1 MKITVYGDS
10 ILKGVVLED
19 GKYRMERGWEKRLA
33 QEHGLEIRNKAHFG
47 NTLGRAMPQIEKDCA
62 ERAEGELAVLEFGG
76 NDCDFDWAAIAD
88 DPDGRYVCKTP
99 LTDFEALYR
108 RAIRNVEN
116 SGRTPIVLTLPPIH
130 AQRYL
135 DFICRNGLSKG
146 NILRWLGDAE
156 AIYRW
161 QQTYSDLII
170 QLAREEQA
178 ELVDLRRAFPQQS
191 RELES
196 LLCADGIHPSR
207 AGQERIYRV
216 LRQRAEELFGPPE
229 GAAAEA

>member
-33 QEHGLEIRNKAHFG
+33 QEHGLDIRNKAHFG

-62 ERAEGELAVLEFGG
+62 ERGEGELAVLEFGG

-88 DPDGRYVCKTP
+88 DPDGSYVCKTP
-99 LTDFEALYR
+99 LKDFEALYR
-108 RAIRNVEN
+108 RAIRDVEN

-146 NILRWLGDAE
+146 NILRWLGDVE

-161 QQTYSDLII
+161 QRDYSDTVSRIAADMGVRMI
-170 QLAREEQA
+170 
-178 ELVDLRRAFPQQS
+178 DLRRFFLRDGRSP
-191 RELES
+191 EE
-196 LLCADGIHPSR
+196 LLCDDGIHPSR
-207 AGQERIYRV
+207 IGQGLIFD
-216 LRQRAEELFGPPE
+216 AFS
-229 GAAAEA
+229 AAL

>member
-33 QEHGLEIRNKAHFG
+33 QEYGLEIRNKAHFG

-76 NDCDFDWAAIAD
+76 NDCDFDWSAIAD
-88 DPDGRYVCKTP
+88 DPDGSYVCKTP

-116 SGRTPIVLTLPPIH
+116 SGRTAIVLTLPPIH

-146 NILRWLGDAE
+146 NILRWLGDVE

-161 QQTYSDLII
+161 QRDYSDAVSRIAADMGVRMI
-170 QLAREEQA
+170 
-178 ELVDLRRAFPQQS
+178 DLRRFFLRDGRSP
-191 RELES
+191 EE
-196 LLCADGIHPSR
+196 LLCDDGIHPSR
-207 AGQERIYRV
+207 IGQGLIFD
-216 LRQRAEELFGPPE
+216 AFS
-229 GAAAEA
+229 AAL

>member
-33 QEHGLEIRNKAHFG
+33 QEHGLDIRNKAHFG

-62 ERAEGELAVLEFGG
+62 ERGEGELAVLEFGG

-88 DPDGRYVCKTP
+88 DPDGSYVCKTP
-99 LTDFEALYR
+99 LTDFETLYR
-108 RAIRNVEN
+108 RAIRDVVN

-146 NILRWLGDAE
+146 NILRWLGDVE

-161 QQTYSDLII
+161 QRDYSDTVSRIAADMGVRMI
-170 QLAREEQA
+170 
-178 ELVDLRRAFPQQS
+178 DLRRFFLRDGRSP
-191 RELES
+191 EE
-196 LLCADGIHPSR
+196 LLCDDGIHPSR
-207 AGQERIYRV
+207 IGQGLIFD
-216 LRQRAEELFGPPE
+216 AFS
-229 GAAAEA
+229 AAL

>member
-33 QEHGLEIRNKAHFG
+33 QEYGLEICNKAHFG

-88 DPDGRYVCKTP
+88 DPDGSYVCKTP
-99 LTDFEALYR
+99 LTDFETLYR
-108 RAIRNVEN
+108 RAIRNVVN

-135 DFICRNGLSKG
+135 DFICRNGLSRG
-146 NILRWLGDAE
+146 NILRWLGDVE

-161 QQTYSDLII
+161 QRDYSDAVSRIAADMGVRMI
-170 QLAREEQA
+170 
-178 ELVDLRRAFPQQS
+178 DLRRFFLRDGRSP
-191 RELES
+191 EE
-196 LLCADGIHPSR
+196 LLCVDGIHPSR
-207 AGQERIYRV
+207 LGQGLIFD
-216 LRQRAEELFGPPE
+216 AFS
-229 GAAAEA
+229 AAL

>member
-10 ILKGVVLED
+10 ILKGIVLED

-33 QEHGLEIRNKAHFG
+33 QEYGLEICNKAHFG

-88 DPDGRYVCKTP
+88 DPDGSYVCKTP
-99 LTDFEALYR
+99 LKDFETLYR
-108 RAIRNVEN
+108 RAIRDVVN

-135 DFICRNGLSKG
+135 DFICRNGLSRG
-146 NILRWLGDAE
+146 NILRWLGDVE

-161 QQTYSDLII
+161 QRDYSDAVSRIAADMGVRMI
-170 QLAREEQA
+170 
-178 ELVDLRRAFPQQS
+178 DLRRFFLRDGHSP
-191 RELES
+191 EE
-196 LLCADGIHPSR
+196 LLCDDGIHPSR
-207 AGQERIYRV
+207 IGQGLISE
-216 LRQRAEELFGPPE
+216 AFS
-229 GAAAEA
+229 AAL

>member
-62 ERAEGELAVLEFGG
+62 ERGEGELAVLEFGG
-76 NDCDFDWAAIAD
+76 NDCDFDWAAIAE
-88 DPDGRYVCKTP
+88 DPDGSYVCKTP

-116 SGRTPIVLTLPPIH
+116 SGRTAIVLTLPPIH

-146 NILRWLGDAE
+146 NILRWLGDVE

-161 QQTYSDLII
+161 QRDYSDTVSRIAADMGVRMI
-170 QLAREEQA
+170 
-178 ELVDLRRAFPQQS
+178 DLRRFFLRDGRSP
-191 RELES
+191 EE
-196 LLCADGIHPSR
+196 LLCDDGIHPSR
-207 AGQERIYRV
+207 IGQGLIFD
-216 LRQRAEELFGPPE
+216 AFS
-229 GAAAEA
+229 AAL

>member
-33 QEHGLEIRNKAHFG
+33 QEHGLEICNKAHFG

-62 ERAEGELAVLEFGG
+62 ERGEGELAVLEFGG

-88 DPDGRYVCKTP
+88 DPDGSYVCKTP
-99 LTDFEALYR
+99 LKDFEALYR
-108 RAIRNVEN
+108 KAIRDVEN
-116 SGRTPIVLTLPPIH
+116 SGRTPVVLTLPPIH

-135 DFICRNGLSKG
+135 DFICRNGLSRG
-146 NILRWLGDAE
+146 NILRWLGDVE

-161 QQTYSDLII
+161 QRDYSDTVSRIAADMGVRMI
-170 QLAREEQA
+170 
-178 ELVDLRRAFPQQS
+178 DLRRFFLRDGRSP
-191 RELES
+191 EE
-196 LLCADGIHPSR
+196 LLCVDGIHPSR
-207 AGQERIYRV
+207 LGQGLIFD
-216 LRQRAEELFGPPE
+216 AFS
-229 GAAAEA
+229 AAL

>member
-33 QEHGLEIRNKAHFG
+33 QEYGLEICNKAHFG

-88 DPDGRYVCKTP
+88 DPDGSYVCKTP
-99 LTDFEALYR
+99 LTDFETLYR
-108 RAIRNVEN
+108 RAIRNVVN

-135 DFICRNGLSKG
+135 DFICRNGLSRG
-146 NILRWLGDAE
+146 NILRWLGDVE

-161 QQTYSDLII
+161 QRDYSDAVSRIAADMGVRMI
-170 QLAREEQA
+170 
-178 ELVDLRRAFPQQS
+178 DLRRFFLRDGHSP
-191 RELES
+191 EE
-196 LLCADGIHPSR
+196 LLCDDGIHPSR
-207 AGQERIYRV
+207 IGQGLIFD
-216 LRQRAEELFGPPE
+216 AFS
-229 GAAAEA
+229 AAL

>member
-33 QEHGLEIRNKAHFG
+33 QEYGLEICNKAHFG

-62 ERAEGELAVLEFGG
+62 ERGEGELAVLEFGG

-88 DPDGRYVCKTP
+88 DPDGSYVCKTP
-99 LTDFEALYR
+99 LTDFETLYR
-108 RAIRNVEN
+108 RAIRNVVN

-146 NILRWLGDAE
+146 NILRWLGDVE

-161 QQTYSDLII
+161 QRDYSDTVSRIAADMGVRMI
-170 QLAREEQA
+170 
-178 ELVDLRRAFPQQS
+178 DLRRFFLRDGRSP
-191 RELES
+191 EE
-196 LLCADGIHPSR
+196 LLCDDGIHPSR
-207 AGQERIYRV
+207 IGQGLIFE
-216 LRQRAEELFGPPE
+216 AFS
-229 GAAAEA
+229 AAL

>member
-33 QEHGLEIRNKAHFG
+33 QEYGLEICNKAHFG

-62 ERAEGELAVLEFGG
+62 ERGEGELAVLEFGG

-88 DPDGRYVCKTP
+88 DPDGSYVCKTP
-99 LTDFEALYR
+99 LKDFETLYR
-108 RAIRNVEN
+108 RAIRDVVN

-135 DFICRNGLSKG
+135 DFICRNGLSRG
-146 NILRWLGDAE
+146 NILRWLGDVE

-161 QQTYSDLII
+161 QRDYSDAVSRIAADMGVRMI
-170 QLAREEQA
+170 
-178 ELVDLRRAFPQQS
+178 DLRRFFLRDGRSP
-191 RELES
+191 EE
-196 LLCADGIHPSR
+196 LLCDDGIHPSR
-207 AGQERIYRV
+207 IGQGLIFD
-216 LRQRAEELFGPPE
+216 AFS
-229 GAAAEA
+229 AAL

>member
-33 QEHGLEIRNKAHFG
+33 QEYGLEIRNKAHFG

-62 ERAEGELAVLEFGG
+62 ERCDGELAVLEFGG

-116 SGRTPIVLTLPPIH
+116 SGRTAIVLTLPPIH

-146 NILRWLGDAE
+146 NILRWLGDVE

-161 QQTYSDLII
+161 QRDYSDTVSRIAADMGVRMIDLSRFF
-170 QLAREEQA
+170 LRDGRSPEE
-178 ELVDLRRAFPQQS
+178 
-191 RELES
+191 
-196 LLCADGIHPSR
+196 LLCDDGIHPSR
-207 AGQERIYRV
+207 IGQGLIFD
-216 LRQRAEELFGPPE
+216 AFS
-229 GAAAEA
+229 AAL

>member
-33 QEHGLEIRNKAHFG
+33 QEHGLDIRNKAHFG

-62 ERAEGELAVLEFGG
+62 ERGEGELAVLEFGG

-88 DPDGRYVCKTP
+88 DPDGSYVCKTP
-99 LTDFEALYR
+99 LKDFEALYR
-108 RAIRNVEN
+108 RAIRDVEN

-135 DFICRNGLSKG
+135 DFICRNGLSRG
-146 NILRWLGDAE
+146 DILRWLGDVE

-161 QQTYSDLII
+161 QRDYSDTVSRIAADMGVRMI
-170 QLAREEQA
+170 
-178 ELVDLRRAFPQQS
+178 DLRRFFLRDGRSP
-191 RELES
+191 EE
-196 LLCADGIHPSR
+196 LLCVDGIHPSR
-207 AGQERIYRV
+207 LGQGLIFD
-216 LRQRAEELFGPPE
+216 AFS
-229 GAAAEA
+229 AAL

>member
-33 QEHGLEIRNKAHFG
+33 QEYGLEIRNKAHFG

-88 DPDGRYVCKTP
+88 DPDGSYVCKTP
-99 LTDFEALYR
+99 LKDFEALYR
-108 RAIRNVEN
+108 RAIRDVEN
-116 SGRTPIVLTLPPIH
+116 SGRTPVVLTLPPIH

-146 NILRWLGDAE
+146 NILRWLGDVE

-161 QQTYSDLII
+161 QRDYSDAVSRIAADMGVRMI
-170 QLAREEQA
+170 
-178 ELVDLRRAFPQQS
+178 DLRRFFLRDGRSP
-191 RELES
+191 EE
-196 LLCADGIHPSR
+196 LLCDDGIHPSR
-207 AGQERIYRV
+207 IGQGLIFD
-216 LRQRAEELFGPPE
+216 AFS
-229 GAAAEA
+229 AAL

>member
-33 QEHGLEIRNKAHFG
+33 QEYGLEICNKAHFG

-88 DPDGRYVCKTP
+88 DPDGSYVCKTP
-99 LTDFEALYR
+99 LTDFETLYR
-108 RAIRNVEN
+108 RAIRNVVN

-135 DFICRNGLSKG
+135 DFICRNGLSRG
-146 NILRWLGDAE
+146 NILRWLGDVE

-161 QQTYSDLII
+161 QRDYSDAVSRIAADMGVRMI
-170 QLAREEQA
+170 
-178 ELVDLRRAFPQQS
+178 DLRRFFLRDGRSP
-191 RELES
+191 EE
-196 LLCADGIHPSR
+196 LLCDDGIHPSR
-207 AGQERIYRV
+207 IGQGLIFD
-216 LRQRAEELFGPPE
+216 AFS
-229 GAAAEA
+229 AAL

>member
-62 ERAEGELAVLEFGG
+62 ERGEGELAVLEFGG

-88 DPDGRYVCKTP
+88 DPDGSYVCKTP
-99 LTDFEALYR
+99 LKDFEALYR
-108 RAIRNVEN
+108 RAIRDVEN
-116 SGRTPIVLTLPPIH
+116 SGRTPVVLTLPPIH

-135 DFICRNGLSKG
+135 DFICRNGLSRG
-146 NILRWLGDAE
+146 NILRWLGDVE

-161 QQTYSDLII
+161 QRDYSDTVSRIAADMGVRMI
-170 QLAREEQA
+170 
-178 ELVDLRRAFPQQS
+178 DLRRFFLRDGRSP
-191 RELES
+191 EE
-196 LLCADGIHPSR
+196 LLCDDGIHPSR
-207 AGQERIYRV
+207 IGQGLIFE
-216 LRQRAEELFGPPE
+216 AFP
-229 GAAAEA
+229 AAL

>member
-33 QEHGLEIRNKAHFG
+33 QEYGLEICNKAHFG

-88 DPDGRYVCKTP
+88 DPDGCYVCKTP
-99 LTDFEALYR
+99 LKDFETLYR
-108 RAIRNVEN
+108 RAIRNVVN

-146 NILRWLGDAE
+146 NILRWLGDVE

-161 QQTYSDLII
+161 QRDYSDAVSRIAADMGVRMI
-170 QLAREEQA
+170 
-178 ELVDLRRAFPQQS
+178 DLRHFFLRDGRSP
-191 RELES
+191 EE
-196 LLCADGIHPSR
+196 LLCDDGIHPSR
-207 AGQERIYRV
+207 IGQGLIFD
-216 LRQRAEELFGPPE
+216 AFS
-229 GAAAEA
+229 AAL

>member
-88 DPDGRYVCKTP
+88 DPDGCYVCKTP
-99 LTDFEALYR
+99 LKDFETLYR
-108 RAIRNVEN
+108 RAIRDVEN

-146 NILRWLGDAE
+146 NILRWLGDVE

-161 QQTYSDLII
+161 QRDYSDAVSRIAADMGVRMI
-170 QLAREEQA
+170 
-178 ELVDLRRAFPQQS
+178 DLRRFFLRDGHSP
-191 RELES
+191 EE
-196 LLCADGIHPSR
+196 LLCVDGIHPSR
-207 AGQERIYRV
+207 IGQGLIFD
-216 LRQRAEELFGPPE
+216 AFS
-229 GAAAEA
+229 AAL

>member
-33 QEHGLEIRNKAHFG
+33 QEYGLEICNKAHFG

-88 DPDGRYVCKTP
+88 DPDGSYVCKTP
-99 LTDFEALYR
+99 LTDFETLYR
-108 RAIRNVEN
+108 RAIRNVVN

-146 NILRWLGDAE
+146 NILRWLGDVE

-161 QQTYSDLII
+161 QRDYSDTVSRIAADMGVRMI
-170 QLAREEQA
+170 
-178 ELVDLRRAFPQQS
+178 DLRRFFLRDGRSP
-191 RELES
+191 EE
-196 LLCADGIHPSR
+196 LLCDDGIHPSR
-207 AGQERIYRV
+207 IGQGLIFE
-216 LRQRAEELFGPPE
+216 AFS
-229 GAAAEA
+229 AAL

>member
-33 QEHGLEIRNKAHFG
+33 QEYGLEICNKAHFG

-88 DPDGRYVCKTP
+88 DPDGCYVCKTP
-99 LTDFEALYR
+99 LKDFETLYR
-108 RAIRNVEN
+108 RAIRDVEN

-146 NILRWLGDAE
+146 NILRWLGDVE

-161 QQTYSDLII
+161 QRDYSDAVSRIAADMGVRMI
-170 QLAREEQA
+170 
-178 ELVDLRRAFPQQS
+178 DLRRFFLRDGRSP
-191 RELES
+191 EE
-196 LLCADGIHPSR
+196 LLCVDGIHPSR
-207 AGQERIYRV
+207 IGQGLIFD
-216 LRQRAEELFGPPE
+216 AFS
-229 GAAAEA
+229 AAL

>member
-33 QEHGLEIRNKAHFG
+33 QEYGLEIRNKAHFG

-62 ERAEGELAVLEFGG
+62 ERCDGELAVLEFGG

-108 RAIRNVEN
+108 RAIRDVEN
-116 SGRTPIVLTLPPIH
+116 SGRTAIVLTLPPIH

-146 NILRWLGDAE
+146 NILRWLGDVE

-161 QQTYSDLII
+161 QRDYSDTVSRIAADMGVRMI
-170 QLAREEQA
+170 
-178 ELVDLRRAFPQQS
+178 DLRRFFLRDGRSP
-191 RELES
+191 EE
-196 LLCADGIHPSR
+196 LLCDDGIHPSR
-207 AGQERIYRV
+207 IGQGLIFD
-216 LRQRAEELFGPPE
+216 AFS
-229 GAAAEA
+229 AAL

>member
-33 QEHGLEIRNKAHFG
+33 QEYGLEICNKAHFG

-88 DPDGRYVCKTP
+88 DPDGSYVCKTP
-99 LTDFEALYR
+99 LTDFETLYR
-108 RAIRNVEN
+108 RAIRNVVN

-146 NILRWLGDAE
+146 NILRWLGDVE

-161 QQTYSDLII
+161 QRDYSDTVSRIAADMGVRMI
-170 QLAREEQA
+170 
-178 ELVDLRRAFPQQS
+178 DLRRFFLRDGRSP
-191 RELES
+191 EE
-196 LLCADGIHPSR
+196 LLCDDGIHPSR
-207 AGQERIYRV
+207 IGQGLIFD
-216 LRQRAEELFGPPE
+216 AFS
-229 GAAAEA
+229 AAL

>member
-33 QEHGLEIRNKAHFG
+33 QEYGLEIRNKAHFG

-76 NDCDFDWAAIAD
+76 NDCDFDWAAIAE
-88 DPDGRYVCKTP
+88 DPDGSYVCKTP

-116 SGRTPIVLTLPPIH
+116 SGRTAIVLTLPPIH

-146 NILRWLGDAE
+146 NILRWLGDVE

-161 QQTYSDLII
+161 QRDYSDTVSRIAADMGVRMI
-170 QLAREEQA
+170 
-178 ELVDLRRAFPQQS
+178 DLRRFFLRDGRSP
-191 RELES
+191 EE
-196 LLCADGIHPSR
+196 LLCDDGIHPSR
-207 AGQERIYRV
+207 IGQGLIFD
-216 LRQRAEELFGPPE
+216 AFS
-229 GAAAEA
+229 AAL